1 MYVRNSDFLIFKI
14 EKMDQKNFKK
24 CHSRN
29 LDQTDLILDFLSNLD
44 KSKNSF
50 TWRDELNQINQ
61 DWTQMMT
68 EKDGAEDDIG
78 QEHQQQLHQEEPPLS
93 PSKRVTWSDKLTNVK
108 TISPPRSQ
116 NYDQNRQID
125 IHLPRLQINPDCDQI
140 QMGQNPVR
148 RNIKYQ
154 YTPEGVSDFRSSP
167 QKHYHQHNHH
177 QPHHRNLH
185 QFEPG
190 RAAPKMRLISIVP
203 NHL

>member
-1 MYVRNSDFLIFKI
+1 M
-14 EKMDQKNFKK
+14 EQKNFKK

-61 DWTQMMT
+61 DWTHMMK
-68 EKDGAEDDIG
+68 EKNGDKEESG
-78 QEHQQQLHQEEPPLS
+78 QEHQRRLHQDDPDPPLS

-108 TISPPRSQ
+108 TISPPRTHQ
-116 NYDQNRQID
+116 DHVNQID
-125 IHLPRLQINPDCDQI
+125 IHHPRLLINPDCDQI
-140 QMGQNPVR
+140 RQNPVR

-154 YTPEGVSDFRSSP
+154 YTPEGISDFRSSP
-167 QKHYHQHNHH
+167 QKHYHHHHHH

-203 NHL
+203 NNL

>member
-1 MYVRNSDFLIFKI
+1 M
-14 EKMDQKNFKK
+14 EQKNFKK

-50 TWRDELNQINQ
+50 AWRDELNQINQ
-61 DWTQMMT
+61 DWTHMMK
-68 EKDGAEDDIG
+68 EKNGDDEESG
-78 QEHQQQLHQEEPPLS
+78 QEHQRRLHQDDPDPPLS

-108 TISPPRSQ
+108 TISPPRPHQDHVSQ
-116 NYDQNRQID
+116 IE
-125 IHLPRLQINPDCDQI
+125 IHHPRLLINPDCDQI
-140 QMGQNPVR
+140 RQNPVK

-154 YTPEGVSDFRSSP
+154 YTPEGISDFRSSP
-167 QKHYHQHNHH
+167 QKHYHHHHHHH
-177 QPHHRNLH
+177 QPHHRNLQ

-203 NHL
+203 NNL